1 MLGLGLSSRAN
12 LLTNNGLSNKVNPV
26 CLNQPR
32 KPPRKTSI
40 PSPISTLPIGRR
52 RVWASI
58 VSASCLRAWATLK
71 TACTSCMLRARTGK
85 AARAP
90 ISPTCCRPF
99 IERFE
104 ERIRVDGKNIGM
116 PDLARVTLQVREH
129 AEQMSVETGD
139 HPTEFELM
147 TAVALLHFAQVGC
160 QVAVLEVGLGGRL
173 DSTNV
178 IAAPDVAVI
187 TRIGLDHTDLLG
199 NTIGKIA
206 AEKAGIIKPG
216 SSVVS
221 WPQEPDAAE
230 AVEAAARAAGCTVVQ
245 PDFGELDIAPVHRLD
260 PEQIQPGKPAVIR
273 PFTYKG
279 NAYETTL
286 LGSYQP
292 QNAAL
297 ALETVFALQR
307 RGWDIPQSAIERGV
321 AATRWAGRFEVLPH
335 VPGKPTVV
343 IDGGHNP
350 QGAQALADSLA
361 DVFAG
366 RKAVL
371 FSGVMADK
379 DHPAMLRTVLPH
391 AAAFV
396 AVTPDN
402 SRALPAAEYA
412 SEAVRIAAESPAI
425 DANLPICA
433 AQTYAEAAR
442 KAGELAGPDGIICA
456 FGSLYSI
463 AHTKQALREAGL
475 LAGE

>member
-12 LLTNNGLSNKVNPV
+12 LLTNNGLSSKVNPV
-26 CLNQPR
+26 CLKQPR
-32 KPPRKTSI
+32 KPVGNPNLKPSRKPAVKPLRKTPRKTSI
-40 PSPISTLPIGRR
+40 LSLISTLPGGRR
-52 RVWASI
+52 RVWVSMRIRELLARLGDPQNSLRI
-58 VSASCLRAWATLK
+58 VHVAGTN
-71 TACTSCMLRARTGK
+71 GK
-85 AARAP
+85 GSTCAYIANVLQAAGYRVGWF
-90 ISPTCCRPF
+90 SSPF

-199 NTIGKIA
+199 DTIGKIA

-230 AVEAAARAAGCTVVQ
+230 AVEAAARAAGCTVAQ
-245 PDFGELDIAPVHRLD
+245 PDFGELDIAPVRHLD
-260 PEQIQPGKPAVIR
+260 PEQIEPGKPAVIR

-297 ALETVFALQR
+297 ALEAVLALQR
-307 RGWDIPQSAIERGV
+307 RGWDIPQSTIERGV

-371 FSGVMADK
+371 LSGVMADK
-379 DHPAMLRTVLPH
+379 DHPTMLRTVLPH
-391 AAAFV
+391 AGCVRCRDARQSPSAARRRIRRGSD
-396 AVTPDN
+396 PH
-402 SRALPAAEYA
+402 SRGIARRRRKPAHLR
-412 SEAVRIAAESPAI
+412 S
-425 DANLPICA
+425 ANLCRSGT
-433 AQTYAEAAR
+433 QSR
-442 KAGELAGPDGIICA
+442 
-456 FGSLYSI
+456 
-463 AHTKQALREAGL
+463 
-475 LAGE
+475 

>member
-1 MLGLGLSSRAN
+1 
-12 LLTNNGLSNKVNPV
+12 
-26 CLNQPR
+26 
-32 KPPRKTSI
+32 
-40 PSPISTLPIGRR
+40 
-52 RVWASI
+52 
-58 VSASCLRAWATLK
+58 
-71 TACTSCMLRARTGK
+71 
-85 AARAP
+85 
-90 ISPTCCRPF
+90 
-99 IERFE
+99 
-104 ERIRVDGKNIGM
+104 
-116 PDLARVTLQVREH
+116 
-129 AEQMSVETGD
+129 
-139 HPTEFELM
+139 M

-199 NTIGKIA
+199 DTIGKIA

-230 AVEAAARAAGCTVVQ
+230 AVEAAARAAGCTVAQ
-245 PDFGELDIAPVHRLD
+245 PDFGELDIAPVRHLD
-260 PEQIQPGKPAVIR
+260 PEQIEPGKPAVIR

-297 ALETVFALQR
+297 ALEAVLALQR
-307 RGWDIPQSAIERGV
+307 RGWDIPQSTIERGV

-371 FSGVMADK
+371 LSGVMADK
-379 DHPAMLRTVLPH
+379 DHPTMLRTVLPH

-402 SRALPAAEYA
+402 PRALPAAEYA
-412 SEAVRIAAESPAI
+412 AEAARIAAASPDV

-442 KAGELAGPDGIICA
+442 KAGELAGSDGIICA

-463 AHTKQALREAGL
+463 AQTKRALREAGL